1 MGAAI
6 AGRLLRAGAEVT
18 VWNRTPA
25 KAAALVAAG
34 ARLADEPRV
43 LVDETDIVLSLLT
56 DAGAVEAVYCGERGL
71 LTAGVAEALFVEMS
85 TVRPGTVIEL
95 ATQVMSA
102 GCRLV
107 ECPVG
112 GSVGPAREGQL
123 LALVGGETSD
133 VERAMPVL
141 RLLCRRIE
149 HVGPVGAGASL
160 KLAIN
165 LPMHVYWKALNE
177 ALVLCRPLG
186 LDPARLIDIMADTS
200 GAPSSLKARKDAVV
214 AAMTGVDRGPADF
227 DINALCKDLRAML
240 EEARSRGFSLPV
252 AREVLAFFDEAA
264 QRGFGGKSAA
274 GVLKLD
280 PATRGSVPRD
290 REP

>member
-6 AGRLLRAGAEVT
+6 ACRLLQAGAEVT

-34 ARLADEPRV
+34 ASLSSEPRA
-43 LVDETDIVLSLLT
+43 LVGEADVVLSILT
-56 DAGAVEAVYCGERGL
+56 DAAALDAVYCGSRGL
-71 LTAGVAEALFVEMS
+71 LAAGVADALFIEMS
-85 TVRPGTVIEL
+85 TVRPGTAIEL
-95 ATQVMSA
+95 ARKVGSA
-102 GCRLV
+102 GARLV

-112 GSVGPAREGQL
+112 GSVAPAREGQL
-123 LALVGGETSD
+123 LGLVGGETVD

-149 HVGPVGAGASL
+149 HVGPVGAGSSL

-177 ALVLCRPLG
+177 ALTLCRPLD

-200 GAPSSLKARKDAVV
+200 GAPISLKARKDAVV
-214 AAMTGVDRGPADF
+214 ADMTDIDRGPADF
-227 DINALCKDLRAML
+227 DIDALCKDLRAML

-252 AREVLAFFDEAA
+252 AQEVLAFFDEAA
-264 QRGFGGKSAA
+264 RRGFGGKSAA
-274 GVLKLD
+274 SALKLD
-280 PATRGSVPRD
+280 PTTRGSVPWD